1 MLFVEFPNFTK
12 RVTELL
18 NDEEYRRLQAAL
30 IANPEL
36 GDLIRGTG
44 GLRKARWQSQFA
56 KMIRV
61 SVKTLQNWEQ
71 KRRSPTGPV
80 AALLQIVARE
90 PQVALRTLHG
100 PKRARRHPE
109 TGRATG

>member
-30 IANPEL
+30 IANPDL

-44 GLRKARWQSQFA
+44 GLRKARWSAQGRG
-56 KMIRV
+56 KRGGVRV
-61 SVKTLQNWEQ
+61 IYYWVTKRHQVLMLLIYPKSARDDLTADDRKLLARLVEQ
-71 KRRSPTGPV
+71 ELADG
-80 AALLQIVARE
+80 
-90 PQVALRTLHG
+90 
-100 PKRARRHPE
+100 
-109 TGRATG
+109 